1 MKERRCAGCNEIKI
15 SGDMIKLT
23 KNYKTGE
30 VVVNPDRFVFGR
42 SLYVC
47 KNENCVNLLFKKD
60 RISKNLKKI
69 LSKEEKEN
77 IRTVLNPMLVVQH

>member
-15 SGDMIKLT
+15 SDDMIKLT

-47 KNENCVNLLFKKD
+47 KNENCVNQLFKKD
-60 RISKNLKKI
+60 RISKNLKKYYQNR
-69 LSKEEKEN
+69 LK
-77 IRTVLNPMLVVQH
+77 